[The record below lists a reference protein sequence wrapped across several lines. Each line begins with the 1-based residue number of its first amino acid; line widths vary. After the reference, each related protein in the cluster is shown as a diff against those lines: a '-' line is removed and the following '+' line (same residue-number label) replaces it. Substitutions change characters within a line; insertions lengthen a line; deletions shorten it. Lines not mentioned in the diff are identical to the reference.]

1 MIAICYNRKRR
12 TGQSPKNKT
21 KVIAMKKS
29 NLFVKISAVLGTVL
43 IGAPILFMIV
53 TGVVGSVM
61 RGQLMMD
68 YLIPGELF
76 VAVFAGVILLL
87 IAAIVSRTCIRTIA
101 WGSGIALVSLV
112 GTLLYAMLS
121 GLASGAVEPEG
132 LPQYLTLIGI
142 GIYDLSVLLLAIG
155 GTVLC
160 VKLFRAKQ
168 HS

>member
-87 IAAIVSRTCIRTIA
+87 IAAIV
-101 WGSGIALVSLV
+101 
-112 GTLLYAMLS
+112 
-121 GLASGAVEPEG
+121 
-132 LPQYLTLIGI
+132 
-142 GIYDLSVLLLAIG
+142 
-155 GTVLC
+155 
-160 VKLFRAKQ
+160 
-168 HS
+168 